1 MGRGRAA
8 LLSQGLAPLLAAT
21 IATLLLSAPVYHQL
35 GLTPLLL
42 DLTPPCLTN
51 QVEVVLDE
59 RTARDMIPFCKRL
72 GATGVFTYPIQAS
85 CRGQRAAGCRK
96 YIS

>member
-1 MGRGRAA
+1 M
-8 LLSQGLAPLLAAT
+8 
-21 IATLLLSAPVYHQL
+21 
-35 GLTPLLL
+35 LTPLLL
-42 DLTPPCLTN
+42 NLTPGLLD

-85 CRGQRAAGCRK
+85 HRRHGAVGCRE
-96 YIS
+96 YTC